1 MSRGFLYNTSGW
13 PHVLTSR
20 LPCDQHYTFIMGNIA
35 FIGIGSNV
43 GDKIRNCGQATD
55 EISRCKEIT
64 VVAQSSLYRTEP
76 IGYTQQDW
84 FINCVIEIET
94 SLTAYELLNILD
106 DIELSMGRR
115 RILKWGP
122 RIIDLDILFFNDE
135 IIRCEGLTIPH
146 PEVQHRAFVLIPL
159 CEIAGDYV
167 HPLLKKSIAQLVTD
181 LGSGTGIEKV

>member
-1 MSRGFLYNTSGW
+1 
-13 PHVLTSR
+13 
-20 LPCDQHYTFIMGNIA
+20 MGNIA

-43 GDKIRNCGQATD
+43 GDKIRNCGQAID
-55 EISRCKEIT
+55 EISRWKEIT
-64 VVAQSSLYRTEP
+64 LVAQSSLYRTEP

-94 SLTAYELLNILD
+94 SLTVYELLKILD

-135 IIRCEGLTIPH
+135 IIHGEELTVPH
-146 PEVQHRAFVLIPL
+146 PELQNRAFVLIPL
-159 CEIAGDYV
+159 REIAGDYV
-167 HPLLKKSIAQLVTD
+167 HPLLKKSVAHLAAD
-181 LGSGTGIEKV
+181 LGEGGGIEKV